1 MLDNLWAPT
10 LALLMLLFCRAGLA
24 QVRQENKSLSVN
36 GHNGSADVVII
47 NGRTYVELEALARIG
62 KGSLS
67 FNNDQ
72 LSLTLPAFAADSA
85 AVADSASSAPSPQL
99 ASPTRL
105 SHNFMVAGI
114 EAIAEMR
121 EWASTLAAAIQRGY
135 GVTENWVADYRAQAA
150 HSLRLAE
157 AAASTSSDRDG
168 LQLLTKEFHSVEE
181 WSDKLVAAKQ
191 SMDTAKYTSSPT
203 ALREE
208 PLSQK
213 IINCGHFLGAMLG
226 SGEFKDDPSCH

>member
-1 MLDNLWAPT
+1 MLENRCASP
-10 LALLMLLFCRAGLA
+10 LALLILLFCGAGLA
-24 QVRQENKSLSVN
+24 QVRQENRSLSVN
-36 GHNGSADVVII
+36 GHNGTAEVVVV
-47 NGRTYVELEALARIG
+47 NGRTYVELETLARIG

-67 FNNDQ
+67 FHNDQ
-72 LSLTLPAFAADSA
+72 VGLTFPASLADSA
-85 AVADSASSAPSPQL
+85 TSTKSEPRPSEPL
-99 ASPTRL
+99 SPTGL

-135 GVTENWVADYRAQAA
+135 GVTDNWVADYRAQAA

-157 AAASTSSDRDG
+157 AAASTNSDRDG
-168 LQLLTKEFHSVEE
+168 LQLLTNEFRAVGE
-181 WSDKLVAAKQ
+181 WSDKLLAAKQ
-191 SMDTAKYTSSPT
+191 RMDTAKYTSSPD
-203 ALREE
+203 ALRDE

-213 IINCGHFLGAMLG
+213 IITCGHFLGAMLG

>member
-1 MLDNLWAPT
+1 MLKNRCAPVF
-10 LALLMLLFCRAGLA
+10 AVLMLLFCGAGLA
-24 QVRQENKSLSVN
+24 QVRQENRGLSIN
-36 GHNGSADVVII
+36 GHNGTADVVIV
-47 NGRTYVELEALARIG
+47 NGRSYVELETLARIG

-67 FNNDQ
+67 FHNDQ
-72 LSLTLPAFAADSA
+72 VSLTFPASPADSA
-85 AVADSASSAPSPQL
+85 ANTASEPPSSE
-99 ASPTRL
+99 SPSTTGL

-135 GVTENWVADYRAQAA
+135 GVTDNWVADYRAQAA
-150 HSLRLAE
+150 HSMRLAE

-168 LQLLTKEFHSVEE
+168 LQLLTNEFHAVGE
-181 WSDKLVAAKQ
+181 WSDKLLAAKER
-191 SMDTAKYTSSPT
+191 MDTAKYTSSPD
-203 ALREE
+203 ALRDE

-213 IINCGHFLGAMLG
+213 IITCGRFLGAMLG

>member
-1 MLDNLWAPT
+1 MVNNRWALT
-10 LALLMLLFCRAGLA
+10 LLLLMQPFRSIGLA
-24 QVRQENKSLSVN
+24 QVHQEHRSLSVN
-36 GHNGSADVVII
+36 GHNGSADVVIVD
-47 NGRTYVELEALARIG
+47 GRSYVELETLARIG

-67 FNNDQ
+67 FHDDQ
-72 LSLTLPAFAADSA
+72 LSLMLTSCALDS
-85 AVADSASSAPSPQL
+85 VAPSAPSAPS
-99 ASPTRL
+99 AEPVSSSGL

-121 EWASTLAAAIQRGY
+121 EWASTLGAAIQRGY

-168 LQLLTKEFHSVEE
+168 LQLLTNEFHAVEE
-181 WSDKLVAAKQ
+181 WSNKLLAAKQ
-191 SMDTAKYTSSPT
+191 AMDTAKYTSSPT
-203 ALREE
+203 ALRDE

-213 IINCGHFLGAMLG
+213 IITCGHFLGSMLG

>member
-1 MLDNLWAPT
+1 MLCARVVCTAAVIVLPLCT
-10 LALLMLLFCRAGLA
+10 GGIA
-24 QVRQENKSLSVN
+24 QVQQESRNLSVN
-36 GHNGSADVVII
+36 GHDGTAGVVII
-47 NGRTYVELEALARIG
+47 NGRTYVELETLARIG

-67 FNNDQ
+67 FHNDQ
-72 LSLTLPAFAADSA
+72 VSLTLPGSATDS
-85 AVADSASSAPSPQL
+85 VASAPSPEPSSPESPS
-99 ASPTRL
+99 ASGL
-105 SHNFMVAGI
+105 SHGFMVAGI

-157 AAASTSSDRDG
+157 ASASTNSDRDS
-168 LQLLTKEFHSVEE
+168 LRLLTNEFRAVGE
-181 WSDKLVAAKQ
+181 WSDKLMAAKER
-191 SMDTAKYTSSPT
+191 MDTAKYTSSPD
-203 ALREE
+203 ALRDE

-213 IINCGHFLGAMLG
+213 IISCGHFLSAMLG

>member
-1 MLDNLWAPT
+1 MLDKRHAPT
-10 LALLMLLFCRAGLA
+10 LALLMLLFCCASPA
-24 QVRQENKSLSVN
+24 QVRQENRSLSIN
-36 GHNGSADVVII
+36 GHNGTADVVIV
-47 NGRTYVELEALARIG
+47 NGRTYVEVETLARIG

-67 FNNDQ
+67 FHNDQ
-72 LSLTLPAFAADSA
+72 LSLTFPAPAADSA
-85 AVADSASSAPSPQL
+85 ANTASEPPSSEPPSP
-99 ASPTRL
+99 TGL

-121 EWASTLAAAIQRGY
+121 EWASNLAAAIQRGY
-135 GVTENWVADYRAQAA
+135 GVTDNWVADFRAQAA

-168 LQLLTKEFHSVEE
+168 LQLLTNEFHAVGE
-181 WSDKLVAAKQ
+181 WSDKLLAAKQ
-191 SMDTAKYTSSPT
+191 RMDTAKYTSSPD
-203 ALREE
+203 ALRDE

-213 IINCGHFLGAMLG
+213 IITCGHFLGAMLG

>member
-1 MLDNLWAPT
+1 MLANRWALT
-10 LALLMLLFCRAGLA
+10 SALLIPLCSSACLA
-24 QVRQENKSLSVN
+24 QVRQENRILSIN
-36 GHNGSADVVII
+36 GHNGSADVVIV
-47 NGRTYVELEALARIG
+47 NGRTYVELETLARIG

-67 FNNDQ
+67 FHDDQ
-72 LSLTLPAFAADSA
+72 LSLTLPTFAADSSP
-85 AVADSASSAPSPQL
+85 VAESAPGAPSPEPV
-99 ASPTRL
+99 SPSGL

-121 EWASTLAAAIQRGY
+121 EWASTLGAAIQRGY
-135 GVTENWVADYRAQAA
+135 GVTENWAADYRAQAA

-168 LQLLTKEFHSVEE
+168 LQLLTNEFHAVEL
-181 WSDKLVAAKQ
+181 WSNKLLAAKQ
-191 SMDTAKYTSSPT
+191 AMDTAKYTSSPT

>member
-1 MLDNLWAPT
+1 MLDNRWAST
-10 LALLMLLFCRAGLA
+10 FALLMLSFSPGGLG
-24 QVRQENKSLSVN
+24 QVRQEHRSLSIN
-36 GHNGSADVVII
+36 GHNGSAEVVIV
-47 NGRTYVELEALARIG
+47 NGRTYVELETLARIG

-67 FNNDQ
+67 FHDDQ
-72 LSLTLPAFAADSA
+72 LSLTLPTFAGDSP
-85 AVADSASSAPSPQL
+85 AVADSAPSVPSTES
-99 ASPTRL
+99 ASPSAL

-168 LQLLTKEFHSVEE
+168 LQLLTNEFHAVEE
-181 WSDKLVAAKQ
+181 WSNKLLAAKKA
-191 SMDTAKYTSSPT
+191 MDTAKYTSSPT

-226 SGEFKDDPSCH
+226 SGEFKDDPACH